1 MNNINDMIFNYKNLT
16 EAINKIRYPYLGQN
30 SLTALK
36 LVTLSSVFSHQANHE
51 KLNLLIV
58 TD

>member
-1 MNNINDMIFNYKNLT
+1 MIFNYKNLT